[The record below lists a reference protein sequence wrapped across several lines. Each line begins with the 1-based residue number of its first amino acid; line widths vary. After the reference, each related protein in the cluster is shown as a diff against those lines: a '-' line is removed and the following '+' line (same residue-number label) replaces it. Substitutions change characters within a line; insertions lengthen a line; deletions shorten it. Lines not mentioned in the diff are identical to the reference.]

1 MLTHYVHASNQKNK
15 VFILSDWFNII
26 KTISILNIKKKKK
39 IVINIDFIKQCR
51 LRSKV
56 LYYVVFVSRYYKHL
70 QNIRIKIFRVSLK
83 VSLLL

>member
-1 MLTHYVHASNQKNK
+1 MLHQANNYIEYQK
-15 VFILSDWFNII
+15 V
-26 KTISILNIKKKKK
+26 KKN
-39 IVINIDFIKQCR
+39 VINIDFSKQCR

-83 VSLLL
+83 VSPLL